1 MIRPLLFCLLVG
13 SSVSA
18 FAQDS
23 APSESTVLTL
33 EQAVSIAHA
42 NNRSVKNA
50 QLVASID
57 EDQIAEARTYRFPS
71 LNLYA
76 LGSQLLTPVDFIFKR
91 GAFGSFPDQQGQR
104 EVAEAGLGLSN
115 PRCDAEID
123 SAAGGWNPVLH
134 SAQIMCGPWTRERV
148 KGYG

>member
-23 APSESTVLTL
+23 APSESTVLIL

-57 EDQIAEARTYRFPS
+57 EDQIAEARTYRLLACAMLTACSDRKSTP
-71 LNLYA
+71 LNSSHPNISY
-76 LGSQLLTPVDFIFKR
+76 SVFF
-91 GAFGSFPDQQGQR
+91 F
-104 EVAEAGLGLSN
+104 
-115 PRCDAEID
+115 
-123 SAAGGWNPVLH
+123 
-134 SAQIMCGPWTRERV
+134 
-148 KGYG
+148 

>member
-1 MIRPLLFCLLVG
+1 MGERTVLMIGPVLFCLLVG

-33 EQAVSIAHA
+33 KQAVSIAHS

-71 LNLYA
+71 LTFYA
-76 LGSQLLTPVDFIFKR
+76 LHSQLLPPVHLSFHR
-91 GAFGSFPDQQGQR
+91 SAFSSSPPTD
-104 EVAEAGLGLSN
+104 
-115 PRCDAEID
+115 
-123 SAAGGWNPVLH
+123 
-134 SAQIMCGPWTRERV
+134 
-148 KGYG
+148 